1 MFLVFHLFVCKL
13 RCDGGGDEDGDGDGD
28 NDLILVAC
36 LNHPTIASS

>member
-13 RCDGGGDEDGDGDGD
+13 RCDGGGDEDGDGD